1 METGNALRSEIEKGI
16 SKLGL
21 NFSGFSEL
29 SGINRGI
36 FSAILNSN
44 PPKPISLHQLERIGT
59 ALGQPEGWMFESY
72 IDECFFDGK
81 PNRRRVEPFLIRCA
95 ELGKKDCIDQV
106 LSRLLDDLKH
116 VATIFEIGESLYL
129 SGKIQESLQFYECV
143 IQNDRYNHSEKLAI
157 SHYRVFRASICE
169 DHEVNLR
176 AAIRFESYC
185 EKLPDHHRLDGL
197 MNLIDVYYAL
207 DKWEEAER
215 FAQELI
221 MFSEVVYQLEKS
233 KMDRPDY
240 EPLPTEKPLVVYY
253 GYGLLSMGN
262 IMFHHKN
269 YEKALQYI
277 DSYKDLRNF
286 KGLNNQSLQQ
296 VKRFS
301 AFATLNSIY
310 IKVRSG
316 KKDAVEDC
324 LQLLKEHPEEIVP
337 GVLNLLIASNEF
349 DIDIEDIIVQSIDQ
363 IEYYSKEEPNSKRKM
378 VMLKYYIDIHYQK
391 VIYYGKKKDTYNAID
406 SLLKAL
412 EVTVKIKNK
421 GMFMKL
427 VPLFETLRTCA
438 SIEQKGRYKIIVQ
451 EELSPYE
458 KSLFE
463 DCNLSSSN
471 TDNTDL
477 N

>member
-16 SKLGL
+16 ANLGL

-44 PPKPISLHQLERIGT
+44 PPKPISLHQLELIGK

-129 SGKIQESLQFYECV
+129 SGKVQESLPFYECV

-169 DHEVNLR
+169 DHEINLR

-185 EKLPDHHRLDGL
+185 EKLPDYHRLDGL
-197 MNLIDVYYAL
+197 MNLIDVYFSL

-215 FAQELI
+215 YARELR
-221 MFSEVVYQLEKS
+221 MFSEVVYQMEQARMKQVG
-233 KMDRPDY
+233 Y
-240 EPLPTEKPLVVYY
+240 EPIPTEKPLVVYY
-253 GYGLLSMGN
+253 GYSFLSMEN
-262 IMFHHKN
+262 VMFHYEQYDEARN
-269 YEKALQYI
+269 YLSGYE
-277 DSYKDLRNF
+277 DLSHF
-286 KGLNNQSLQQ
+286 KILDEQGLKQ

-301 AFATLNSIY
+301 KFAKQNRMY
-310 IKVRSG
+310 IDLHIGNREQALDQCK
-316 KKDAVEDC
+316 EF
-324 LQLLKEHPEEIVP
+324 LKEHPEVSFMTI
-337 GVLNLLIASNEF
+337 LNLISAANSYNLDIATLIET
-349 DIDIEDIIVQSIDQ
+349 
-363 IEYYSKEEPNSKRKM
+363 YSEQVENYIKEETHDRKKMIKSKF
-378 VMLKYYIDIHYQK
+378 YIDMHYEK
-391 VIYYGKKKDTYNAID
+391 AIYYLKRGQHNNSII
-406 SLLKAL
+406 SVLKAL
-412 EVTVKIKNK
+412 NIAVKIKSADR
-421 GMFMKL
+421 FMHL
-427 VPLFETLRTCA
+427 VPLFEILRSYA
-438 SIEQKGRYKIIVQ
+438 SENQVNQY
-451 EELSPYE
+451 
-458 KSLFE
+458 
-463 DCNLSSSN
+463 
-471 TDNTDL
+471 TDL
-477 N
+477 MKGELKFL

>member
-16 SKLGL
+16 SNLGL

-44 PPKPISLHQLERIGT
+44 PPKPISLHQLELIGK

-129 SGKIQESLQFYECV
+129 SGKVQESLQFYECV

-169 DHEVNLR
+169 DHEINLR

-185 EKLPDHHRLDGL
+185 EKLPDYHRLDGL

-221 MFSEVVYQLEKS
+221 MFSEVVYQLEQVRMKQN
-233 KMDRPDY
+233 DY
-240 EPLPTEKPLVVYY
+240 EPLPTEKALVVYY

-262 IMFHHKN
+262 ITFH
-269 YEKALQYI
+269 YEKYEEARSYIARYKNLNDFVGLNDQSRQQVIRFSKFADLNLMYI
-277 DSYKDLRNF
+277 DLY
-286 KGLNNQSLQQ
+286 
-296 VKRFS
+296 
-301 AFATLNSIY
+301 T
-310 IKVRSG
+310 G
-316 KKDAVEDC
+316 KKEVLDHYIEFLEQNPD
-324 LQLLKEHPEEIVP
+324 EILA
-337 GVLNLLIASNEF
+337 GVLNLLIAANKLDLDVTEILDYSSEK
-349 DIDIEDIIVQSIDQ
+349 
-363 IEYYSKEEPNSKRKM
+363 IEYYLESGNDVKKM
-378 VMLKYYIDIHYQK
+378 VRLKYYIDIHYEK
-391 VIYYGKKKDTYNAID
+391 VIYHIRKKDYNIAI
-406 SLLKAL
+406 SSILKAL
-412 EVTVKIKNK
+412 KPVVTIKNK
-421 GMFMKL
+421 DMFMKI
-427 VPLFETLRTCA
+427 VPLFEALRSYA
-438 SIEQKGRYKIIVQ
+438 SNKQNDDYIALMK
-451 EELSPYE
+451 EEANIL
-458 KSLFE
+458 
-463 DCNLSSSN
+463 
-471 TDNTDL
+471 
-477 N
+477 

>member
-16 SKLGL
+16 SNLGL

-44 PPKPISLHQLERIGT
+44 PPKPISLHQLELIGK

-95 ELGKKDCIDQV
+95 ELGKKDCIDEV

-116 VATIFEIGESLYL
+116 VSTIFEIGETLYL
-129 SGKIQESLQFYECV
+129 SGKVQESLPFYECV

-169 DHEVNLR
+169 DHEINLR

-262 IMFHHKN
+262 ISFQAGR
-269 YEKALQYI
+269 YTEALNYI
-277 DSYKDLRNF
+277 DGYKDLSHF
-286 KGLNNQSLQQ
+286 KGLIPQDLKQ
-296 VKRFS
+296 VERFS
-301 AFATLNSIY
+301 TFAARNLIYLNLKSGEISALRNC
-310 IKVRSG
+310 IKLIEENNDEVLVG
-316 KKDAVEDC
+316 MLNILTAANEYNFKIN
-324 LQLLKEHPEEIVP
+324 EIVERFEDQ
-337 GVLNLLIASNEF
+337 VEF
-349 DIDIEDIIVQSIDQ
+349 
-363 IEYYSKEEPNSKRKM
+363 YSKEENLSTHKKM
-378 VMLKYYIDIHYQK
+378 IMLKFYTDLHYQQL
-391 VIYYGKKKDTYNAID
+391 IYYAKQKNYFKAIN

-412 EVTVKIKNK
+412 DVAVKIKNK
-421 GMFMKL
+421 DIFMRL
-427 VPLFETLRTCA
+427 IPLFEMLRPFVSKDQHNQYVA
-438 SIEQKGRYKIIVQ
+438 IMKK
-451 EELSPYE
+451 ELNAHE
-458 KSLFE
+458 KNLF
-463 DCNLSSSN
+463 
-471 TDNTDL
+471 
-477 N
+477 